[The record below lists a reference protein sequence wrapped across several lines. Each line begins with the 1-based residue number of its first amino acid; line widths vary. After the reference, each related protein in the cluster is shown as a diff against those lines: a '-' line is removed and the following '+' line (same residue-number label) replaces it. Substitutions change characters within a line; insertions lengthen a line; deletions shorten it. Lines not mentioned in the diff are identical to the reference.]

1 MKALAAAAL
10 LALPAVAAGTG
21 PVAAHCQC
29 VGNGTKYEQGE
40 LACLRLP
47 SGPILARCDK
57 VYNNSSWTK
66 VGDGCPQARDDMTN
80 GNLSSQPSGKGN
92 GGRRPFSLFDF
103 FRG

>member
-1 MKALAAAAL
+1 MKAFAALLILAVPALAAGAGQAA
-10 LALPAVAAGTG
+10 AD
-21 PVAAHCQC
+21 CQC

-47 SGPILARCDK
+47 NGPILARCDK

-66 VGDGCPQARDDMTN
+66 VGDGCPQARAGGDDTQMRRN
-80 GNLSSQPSGKGN
+80 NVK
-92 GGRRPFSLFDF
+92 RRPFGLLDL

>member
-1 MKALAAAAL
+1 MKAFAAVLILAVPALAAG
-10 LALPAVAAGTG
+10 AGQA
-21 PVAAHCQC
+21 AAHCQC

-47 SGPILARCDK
+47 NGPILARCDK

-66 VGDGCPQARDDMTN
+66 VGDGCPPQARAGDDVQTRRTDVT
-80 GNLSSQPSGKGN
+80 Q
-92 GGRRPFSLFDF
+92 RPFSLLDL

>member
-1 MKALAAAAL
+1 MIGAMKAFAAVLILAVPAL
-10 LALPAVAAGTG
+10 AGG
-21 PVAAHCQC
+21 AGQAAAHCQC

-47 SGPILARCDK
+47 DGPILARCDK

-66 VGDGCPQARDDMTN
+66 VGDGCPQARAGGDDTQMRRN
-80 GNLSSQPSGKGN
+80 NVK
-92 GGRRPFSLFDF
+92 RRPFGLLDL